1 MFLLITLSSQLIF
14 SILLHIHIS
23 KASNLLSVYVNVH
36 VSAAYSATL
45 QTIILFFKSRFILP
59 VDKFFFSINSFFTMS
74 ILLRISF
81 VQYHHHHHHHHH
93 HHLGLVIDVAVY
105 TSSRQA
111 VLFCVRRYADAR
123 PRLNEQRSHSTVCS
137 HVCLGRPGLVF
148 QFFGRPETQVRNHN
162 AREWSGGVSFGYVS
176 KQMKTSCRAVTAIP
190 RVPRSG
196 ADLEGRV
203 GGANQG
209 LWGTEVPQW
218 GPGAKPRQPVWGRNP
233 QKLEHF

>member
-74 ILLRISF
+74 ILLHISF
-81 VQYHHHHHHHHH
+81 VQYRHHHHHH

-137 HVCLGRPGLVF
+137 HVCLGRPGLLF
-148 QFFGRPETQVRNHN
+148 QFLGRTETQACN
-162 AREWSGGVSFGYVS
+162 ARKWSWV
-176 KQMKTSCRAVTAIP
+176 
-190 RVPRSG
+190 
-196 ADLEGRV
+196 
-203 GGANQG
+203 
-209 LWGTEVPQW
+209 
-218 GPGAKPRQPVWGRNP
+218 
-233 QKLEHF
+233 